1 MKIDRIF
8 KLSILFVSDFCGKM
22 KKMSQPAEWLCV
34 HLSHLSIVTLHWQG
48 LHVLIV
54 QACVHIHY
62 VCDCTLT
69 GKQTDCQSNRLS
81 FCRRNSTIN
90 ETLDLALSIVNHTCA
105 AVSTIPPQ
113 NRSIFRT
120 KSDNCT
126 FHLWTCF
133 ALRRAFFSCNFSPF
147 FPYKYFNEY
156 IEFVGICVRN
166 EEQVITLRNI
176 IDSYAVLLSWVFAIL
191 CASACVFLHIRLCD
205 DEWAQTFITLCYCK
219 IVVTQ
224 FSSQMKRICS
234 FQAFWYRND
243 KHIARL
249 LISCYNCF
257 ISGLKPKLNHAGC
270 LHSLVLFCAW
280 SCFLSKWFWCLEQFQ
295 DHWHDSSWF
304 VVDKAHICCV
314 R

>member
-22 KKMSQPAEWLCV
+22 KKMSQPAEWVCV

-69 GKQTDCQSNRLS
+69 GKQTGCQSNRLS

-120 KSDNCT
+120 KSDNCK

-224 FSSQMKRICS
+224 FSSQM
-234 FQAFWYRND
+234 
-243 KHIARL
+243 
-249 LISCYNCF
+249 
-257 ISGLKPKLNHAGC
+257 
-270 LHSLVLFCAW
+270 
-280 SCFLSKWFWCLEQFQ
+280 
-295 DHWHDSSWF
+295 
-304 VVDKAHICCV
+304 
-314 R
+314 

>member
-22 KKMSQPAEWLCV
+22 KKMSQPAEWVCV

-69 GKQTDCQSNRLS
+69 GKQTGCQSNRLS

-133 ALRRAFFSCNFSPF
+133 ALRRAFFSCNFSLF
-147 FPYKYFNEY
+147 FHIN
-156 IEFVGICVRN
+156 ILMNTLNLSEFVFEMRN
-166 EEQVITLRNI
+166 
-176 IDSYAVLLSWVFAIL
+176 
-191 CASACVFLHIRLCD
+191 
-205 DEWAQTFITLCYCK
+205 
-219 IVVTQ
+219 
-224 FSSQMKRICS
+224 
-234 FQAFWYRND
+234 
-243 KHIARL
+243 
-249 LISCYNCF
+249 
-257 ISGLKPKLNHAGC
+257 KL
-270 LHSLVLFCAW
+270 
-280 SCFLSKWFWCLEQFQ
+280 
-295 DHWHDSSWF
+295 
-304 VVDKAHICCV
+304 
-314 R
+314 